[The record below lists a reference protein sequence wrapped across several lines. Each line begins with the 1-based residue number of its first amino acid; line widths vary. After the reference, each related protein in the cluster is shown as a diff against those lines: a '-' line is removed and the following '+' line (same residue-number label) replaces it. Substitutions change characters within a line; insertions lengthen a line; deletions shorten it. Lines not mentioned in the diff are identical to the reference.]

1 MRNVKTRWHRAM
13 ARLAMILTTAELCR
27 VQIRDG
33 AACEP
38 SVIVDVH
45 GLKCREARRL
55 INNIINTLSVVI
67 AVFELMVIHGYR
79 RGHAIRDMLA
89 EPFVNAHICM
99 RMYDTRNR
107 GVTWFVVAQAADA
120 AM

>member
-55 INNIINTLSVVI
+55 INNIMEEIL
-67 AVFELMVIHGYR
+67 FG
-79 RGHAIRDMLA
+79 RGDMD
-89 EPFVNAHICM
+89 E
-99 RMYDTRNR
+99 
-107 GVTWFVVAQAADA
+107 
-120 AM
+120 